1 MDRFRVQEFLKSK
14 RVRVFAAVLAVLI
27 IGTVGWCFFPHIHR
41 KPPNIFDTPVDGVLS
56 YLSTEDFNK
65 LSVEERMDFIKGIV
79 QRFSK
84 MSQGDSAMASAFF
97 AGLTGPANEKL
108 IDNARILGKDLF
120 VEGAAQYLAL
130 KTEQEKDMFIDQWIV
145 KWVRFGEQA
154 TGKPSGH
161 SDAEI
166 LSRMS
171 DQARHDVSR
180 GIDINADMAQQVMDF
195 WDRDVASVAS
205 PKEQAQIFQFGP
217 AIRQRL
223 LNRSK

>member
-1 MDRFRVQEFLKSK
+1 M
-14 RVRVFAAVLAVLI
+14 AALVVLI
-27 IGTVGWCFFPHIHR
+27 LGTAAWCFFPHIHR

-56 YLSTEDFNK
+56 YLSTEDFNR
-65 LSVEERMDFIKGIV
+65 LSVEERMEFIKGIV

-84 MSQGDSAMASAFF
+84 MSQGDSALASAFF

-108 IDNARILGKDLF
+108 VDNARILGKDLF
-120 VEGAAQYLAL
+120 VQGAAEYLSL
-130 KTEQEKDMFIDQWIV
+130 KTEQEKDVYIDHWIV

-154 TGKPSGH
+154 TGKPTGH
-161 SDAEI
+161 SDDEI

-171 DQARHDVSR
+171 DQARRDVSH
-180 GIDINADMAQQVMDF
+180 GININADMAQQVMDF

-205 PKEQAQIFQFGP
+205 PSEQAQIFQFGP

-223 LNRSK
+223 LNRGK